1 MPKKFN
7 ENLIKAME
15 ATHEAVKVCKQAMV
29 DANDESC
36 RAMYS
41 AILKDCEKHVQMLQG
56 EIELHKAQK
65 KWDV

>member
-7 ENLIKAME
+7 ENLMKAMQ
-15 ATHEAVKVCKQAMV
+15 ATGEAVRICRQAMV

-41 AILKDCEKHVQMLQG
+41 AILRDCERHIEMLQG
-56 EIELHKAQK
+56 EIDLHKEQK
-65 KWDV
+65 KWDK

>member
-15 ATHEAVKVCKQAMV
+15 ATKEAVKVCKQAMV

-56 EIELHKAQK
+56 EIELHKVQK

>member
-1 MPKKFN
+1 MSKKFN
-7 ENLIKAME
+7 ENLIKAIE
-15 ATHEAVKVCKQAMV
+15 ASLEAAGICRQAMI

-41 AILKDCEKHVQMLQG
+41 AILKDCEKHLDMLKG
-56 EIELHKAQK
+56 EVELHKKQK